1 MQQKF
6 CLIVLQQRRGDA
18 TSAAVGT
25 KTRRKQ
31 NMARKRRAKARGHA
45 YPLLLWRSSIREGC
59 FLYLCWRFSAQQ
71 PLLFIAEAEEKEEST
86 ETGEEEADRVLAA
99 IDPGLVAFSSDK
111 GGVPYYRLHR
121 VVAKAITRKK
131 FIFVSE
137 NGDRPFF
144 KGERRMAD
152 SGRDGSCAVMD
163 LAGGSNGW
171 VYRLT
176 FA

>member
-1 MQQKF
+1 M
-6 CLIVLQQRRGDA
+6 
-18 TSAAVGT
+18 GT
-25 KTRRKQ
+25 KTKTEHGRQAPRKGERTRIPTAAVAQQYPRR
-31 NMARKRRAKARGHA
+31 
-45 YPLLLWRSSIREGC
+45 L

-86 ETGEEEADRVLAA
+86 ETGEEEAERVLAA

-152 SGRDGSCAVMD
+152 SGRDGSCAVID